1 VTTPLLTP
9 APDVAATVARFCR
22 VLREHDFLV
31 SAAESLEA
39 VRAACVIDIGDRREV
54 RLALRSVLAARRDD
68 LDLFDALFDEFWK
81 APSILGDPGPSSIP
95 HRPRPRS
102 TTKTP
107 SRPPSISID
116 RWMKG
121 PLADDLELH
130 HAKAATHTESL
141 HDKDFSRFSPN
152 ELHEIT
158 RIARQIARRLA
169 MRKSRR
175 WQPARRG
182 ARADLRRSLRQS
194 LRTGGD
200 IIELAG
206 RARRR
211 RKTRVVALCDVS
223 GSMDL
228 YSRFFLQFLFALQ
241 HTFTRVETFVFAT
254 RLSRVT
260 EQLRGDRW
268 NDALAGL
275 TTGVRD
281 WSGGTRIGAALSTL
295 AAKWPQMLDHR
306 TVVLVLSD
314 GWDTGDPELLATSLA
329 AIGRKAGRVVWLNP
343 LLSSP
348 SYRPE
353 ARGMAAALPHLDVF
367 APLHNLATLRALAP
381 HLAL

>member
-1 VTTPLLTP
+1 VTTPPLSP
-9 APDVAATVARFCR
+9 APEVAATIARFCR

-31 SAAESLEA
+31 SAAESLAA
-39 VRAACVIDIGDRREV
+39 VRAASLIDVGDRREV
-54 RLALRSVLAARRDD
+54 HLALRTVLAARRDD
-68 LDLFDALFDEFWK
+68 LAPFDALFDVFWQ
-81 APSILGDPGPSSIP
+81 APSAGGDPGPISIP
-95 HRPRPRS
+95 HRPRE
-102 TTKTP
+102 TKKTS

-116 RWMKG
+116 RWMQG
-121 PLADDLELH
+121 PLANDLELH
-130 HAKAATHTESL
+130 QVKAATDSESL
-141 HDKDFSRFSPN
+141 HDKDFSRFAPS

-200 IIELAG
+200 IIELAR

-241 HTFTRVETFVFAT
+241 HSFTRVETFVFAT

-260 EQLRGDRW
+260 DQLRGDRW
-268 NDALAGL
+268 GDALAGL
-275 TTGVRD
+275 AAGVRD

-295 AAKWPQMLDHR
+295 VTEWPQLLDRR
-306 TVVLVLSD
+306 TIVLVLSD

-329 AIGRKAGRVVWLNP
+329 AIGRQAGRVIWLNP

-348 SYRPE
+348 AYRPE
-353 ARGMAAALPHLDVF
+353 TRGMAAALPHLDVF

-381 HLAL
+381 HLTL